1 MPVPSCLTDEDLKA
15 TLCKHG
21 VKPGPITGEGYEK
34 IFFFKPLLIFFPIE
48 EKKKKKKSLYIT
60 FRWFLDLYRPRP

>member
-15 TLCKHG
+15 TLRKHG

-34 IFFFKPLLIFFPIE
+34 IFKHLLIFFFPHW
-48 EKKKKKKSLYIT
+48 KKVFIHNIQMV
-60 FRWFLDLYRPRP
+60 FRSI

>member
-15 TLCKHG
+15 TLRKHG

-34 IFFFKPLLIFFPIE
+34 IFKHLLIFFSHW
-48 EKKKKKKSLYIT
+48 KKVFIHNIQMV
-60 FRWFLDLYRPRP
+60 FRSI

>member
-15 TLCKHG
+15 TLRKHG

-34 IFFFKPLLIFFPIE
+34 IFKHLFNFFFPH
-48 EKKKKKKSLYIT
+48 
-60 FRWFLDLYRPRP
+60 

>member
-15 TLCKHG
+15 TLRKHG

-34 IFFFKPLLIFFPIE
+34 IFKHLLIFFPH
-48 EKKKKKKSLYIT
+48 
-60 FRWFLDLYRPRP
+60 

>member
-15 TLCKHG
+15 TLRKHG

-34 IFFFKPLLIFFPIE
+34 IFKHLLIFFSLLKE
-48 EKKKKKKSLYIT
+48 SLYT
-60 FRWFLDLYRPRP
+60 

>member
-15 TLCKHG
+15 TLRKHG

-34 IFFFKPLLIFFPIE
+34 IFFKHLLIFFPIE
-48 EKKKKKKSLYIT
+48 EKKVFIHNIQMV
-60 FRWFLDLYRPRP
+60 

>member
-48 EKKKKKKSLYIT
+48 EKKKKSLYT
-60 FRWFLDLYRPRP
+60 

>member
-15 TLCKHG
+15 TLRKHG

-34 IFFFKPLLIFFPIE
+34 IFFL
-48 EKKKKKKSLYIT
+48 ST
-60 FRWFLDLYRPRP
+60 F

>member
-15 TLCKHG
+15 TLRKHG

-34 IFFFKPLLIFFPIE
+34 IFKHLFNFFFPIE
-48 EKKKKKKSLYIT
+48 RKSLYIT

>member
-15 TLCKHG
+15 TLRKHG

-34 IFFFKPLLIFFPIE
+34 IFKHLLIFFSPLKE
-48 EKKKKKKSLYIT
+48 SLYT

>member
-15 TLCKHG
+15 TLRKHG

-34 IFFFKPLLIFFPIE
+34 IFKHLLIFFFPPLKE
-48 EKKKKKKSLYIT
+48 SLYT
-60 FRWFLDLYRPRP
+60 